1 VNVFKLNP
9 NKIILAVLICAV
21 VMLSGLSYAFYKLSL
36 VGSEEI
42 TLISGSL
49 ELSFSDSSGKII
61 KLDNAEPI
69 IDEEGLSIEAYQFS
83 LRNVGDLDSSY
94 TLYLDDSLGLDQQKM
109 NDKYIKYV
117 LEKNG
122 EVGDI
127 KYLSDNPLQTTDGGI
142 ITRMIDS
149 GELASNEE
157 VNYTLRLW
165 IADTADNGVMGT
177 SFKANL
183 RIEATQ
189 KVNKI
194 AGAFIYNEDTCVTGN
209 EDTCVLTECYKDKT
223 SDSCPVG
230 TIIKYRVNDDELL
243 GFNVLHDNGEKITM
257 LSQDRLIESVA
268 WNSASHALLGPI
280 GVLNALEERTA
291 NWSNV
296 SDLEYE
302 SGVTIFHDNP
312 YTGCSFVN
320 GNFQCTNNIYT
331 LPSRVAKARLITL
344 QEAMYA
350 GCANS
355 RYSCPKWMWANG
367 EMITMSAISDSRVY
381 SISDIFMDVS
391 IDSTHD
397 VRAVVDI
404 FK

>member
-1 VNVFKLNP
+1 MNVFKLNP

-69 IDEEGLSIEAYQFS
+69 SDEEGLSIEAYQFS

-127 KYLSDNPLQTTDGGI
+127 KYLS
-142 ITRMIDS
+142 
-149 GELASNEE
+149 
-157 VNYTLRLW
+157 
-165 IADTADNGVMGT
+165 
-177 SFKANL
+177 
-183 RIEATQ
+183 
-189 KVNKI
+189 
-194 AGAFIYNEDTCVTGN
+194 
-209 EDTCVLTECYKDKT
+209 
-223 SDSCPVG
+223 
-230 TIIKYRVNDDELL
+230 
-243 GFNVLHDNGEKITM
+243 
-257 LSQDRLIESVA
+257 
-268 WNSASHALLGPI
+268 
-280 GVLNALEERTA
+280 
-291 NWSNV
+291 
-296 SDLEYE
+296 
-302 SGVTIFHDNP
+302 DNP